1 MSSDKVLRD
10 DSDGRPR
17 ATRSGKNGRCHLEH
31 LLNARELA
39 RHFGTQEL
47 TEIGVTQIESR

>member
-1 MSSDKVLRD
+1 MMRD
-10 DSDGRPR
+10 DSDGKPR
-17 ATRSGKNGRCHLEH
+17 APGSSKNGRCHLEH